1 MTTTFIDVARYQ
13 HAAREL
19 ERFAR
24 LRLFDAT
31 NDDAIAQART
41 LLRLTVGVR
50 RKLDKWPDRIPVA
63 PLTNSRSTASTR
75 HAVTSDHPR
84 PTEQQGV

>member
-1 MTTTFIDVARYQ
+1 MDLGRYQ

-24 LRLFDAT
+24 LRLYEAT
-31 NDDAIAQART
+31 AEQDVAEART

-50 RKLDKWPDRIPVA
+50 RKLERWAVPVPPKTADHSRRRA
-63 PLTNSRSTASTR
+63 PARPGSAGASVASRHSTR
-75 HAVTSDHPR
+75 
-84 PTEQQGV
+84 G

>member
-1 MTTTFIDVARYQ
+1 MELERYR

-24 LRLFDAT
+24 VRLAEAVDAGSI
-31 NDDAIAQART
+31 DQAKT

-50 RKLDKWPDRIPVA
+50 RKLDRWQ
-63 PLTNSRSTASTR
+63 SGGTAVK
-75 HAVTSDHPR
+75 H
-84 PTEQQGV
+84 